1 MTVVMHSKHWY
12 EMDPN
17 RIAQH
22 AGADLSSGH
31 SQSLPSQRTLMQ
43 VVGFQTP
50 DHVGHAGTHG
60 ALVLVP

>member
-1 MTVVMHSKHWY
+1 MTGVMHSKHSC
-12 EMDPN
+12 EMESD

>member
-1 MTVVMHSKHWY
+1 MTVVMHSKHSY
-12 EMDPN
+12 EMEPT

-31 SQSLPSQRTLMQ
+31 SQSLSSQRTLMQ